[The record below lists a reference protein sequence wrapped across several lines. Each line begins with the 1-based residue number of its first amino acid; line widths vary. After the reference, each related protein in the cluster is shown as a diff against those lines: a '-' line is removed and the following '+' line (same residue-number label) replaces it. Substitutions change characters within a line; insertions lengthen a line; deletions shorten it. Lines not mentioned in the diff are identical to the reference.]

1 VKAAIKDKDIMLM
14 IGTTGSGKTTCILRF
29 LGYKLKKVKSNDL
42 TTLAPT
48 TKVAK

>member
-1 VKAAIKDKDIMLM
+1 MKAKIKNKDVMLM

-29 LGYKLKKVKSNDL
+29 LGYKLKKAQCNDL
-42 TTLAPT
+42 TTLVPT